1 MYRSTINAE
10 DLNRIMIMQ
19 LNELAL
25 FRQQAFVAGKW
36 CDADHQQTSKILNPA
51 TLEVIGTVPNMGKA
65 EAERAIE
72 AAKEAWPLWK
82 NKTAKDRSIIL
93 KKWFDLIISNADEL
107 AFILTSEQG
116 KPLAE
121 AKGEILYAASFIE
134 WFAEEAKRVYG
145 DIIPSPYPDARIV
158 VNKQPIG
165 VVAAITP
172 WNFPAAMITRKV
184 APALAAGCPCIVK
197 PVPETPFTALAL
209 VDLALQAGVPA
220 EIFSVITGDAVHI
233 GDAIFESDVVR
244 KFTFTGST
252 PVGKMLLERS
262 AKTLKKVSLELGG
275 NAPFIVF
282 DDADLDAAI
291 EGALIA
297 KFRNAGQTCVC
308 VNRFLV
314 QAGIYEKFIAALSQ
328 KIQNFNIGNG
338 LEAGHDIGPLIN
350 ANAVKKVEAH
360 IQDALDKN
368 GRLVIGGKR
377 HTAGE
382 LFFEPTL
389 IADVTA
395 DMDVATQETFGPLA
409 AVFKFE
415 TEQQAVEMANATEFG
430 LAAYCYTKDL
440 GRAWRMSEQ
449 LEYGMVGIN
458 KGLISNEVAPFGGI
472 KQSGL
477 GREGSKYGI
486 EDYLEIKYTLFGGLN
501 YE

>member
-1 MYRSTINAE
+1 
-10 DLNRIMIMQ
+10 MQ

-36 CDADHQQTSKILNPA
+36 CDADHQQISEILNPA

-93 KKWFDLIISNADEL
+93 KKWFDLIITNADEL

-197 PVPETPFTALAL
+197 PAPETPFTALAL
-209 VDLALQAGVPA
+209 VDLAVQAGVPA
-220 EIFSVITGDAVHI
+220 EIFSVITGDAAHI

-415 TEQQAVEMANATEFG
+415 IEQQAVEMANATEFG

-501 YE
+501 I

>member
-1 MYRSTINAE
+1 
-10 DLNRIMIMQ
+10 MQ

-36 CDADHQQTSKILNPA
+36 CDADHQQTSEILNPA
-51 TLEVIGTVPNMGKA
+51 TLEIIGTVPNMGKA

-197 PVPETPFTALAL
+197 PAPETPFTALAL
-209 VDLALQAGVPA
+209 VDLAVQAGVPA
-220 EIFSVITGDAVHI
+220 ENFSVITGDAVHI

-282 DDADLDAAI
+282 DDADLEAAI

-368 GRLVIGGKR
+368 GRLVVGGKK
-377 HTAGE
+377 HKAGE

-415 TEQQAVEMANATEFG
+415 NEQQAVEMANATEFG

-501 YE
+501 I

>member
-1 MYRSTINAE
+1 
-10 DLNRIMIMQ
+10 MQ

-25 FRQQAFVAGKW
+25 FRQQAFIAGKW

-51 TLEVIGTVPNMGKA
+51 TLEIIGTVPNMGKA

-184 APALAAGCPCIVK
+184 APALAVGCPCIVK
-197 PVPETPFTALAL
+197 PAPETPFTALAL

-501 YE
+501 I

>member
-1 MYRSTINAE
+1 
-10 DLNRIMIMQ
+10 MQ

-36 CDADHQQTSKILNPA
+36 CDADHQQTSEILNPA

-158 VNKQPIG
+158 VNKQSIG

-197 PVPETPFTALAL
+197 PAPETPFTALAL
-209 VDLALQAGVPA
+209 VDLAVQAGVPA

-282 DDADLDAAI
+282 DDADLEAAI

-458 KGLISNEVAPFGGI
+458 KGLISNEVVPFGGI

-501 YE
+501 I

>member
-1 MYRSTINAE
+1 
-10 DLNRIMIMQ
+10 MQ

-36 CDADHQQTSKILNPA
+36 CDADHQQTSEILNPA

-197 PVPETPFTALAL
+197 PAPETPFTALAL
-209 VDLALQAGVPA
+209 VDLAVQAGVPA

-368 GRLVIGGKR
+368 GRLVVGGKK
-377 HTAGE
+377 HKAGE

-501 YE
+501 I

>member
-1 MYRSTINAE
+1 
-10 DLNRIMIMQ
+10 MQ

-36 CDADHQQTSKILNPA
+36 CDADHQQTSEILNPA
-51 TLEVIGTVPNMGKA
+51 TLEIIGTVPNMGKA

-82 NKTAKDRSIIL
+82 NKIAKDRSIIL

-197 PVPETPFTALAL
+197 PAPETPFTALAL

-368 GRLVIGGKR
+368 GRLVVGGKK
-377 HTAGE
+377 HKAGE

-501 YE
+501 I

>member
-1 MYRSTINAE
+1 
-10 DLNRIMIMQ
+10 MQ

-36 CDADHQQTSKILNPA
+36 CDADHQQTSEILNPA

-197 PVPETPFTALAL
+197 PAPETPFTALAL
-209 VDLALQAGVPA
+209 VDLAMQAGVPA

-233 GDAIFESDVVR
+233 GDAIFESDFVR

-314 QAGIYEKFIAALSQ
+314 QADIYEKFIAALSQ
-328 KIQNFNIGNG
+328 KIQNFKIGNG

-368 GRLVIGGKR
+368 GRLVVGGKR

-501 YE
+501 I

>member
-1 MYRSTINAE
+1 
-10 DLNRIMIMQ
+10 MQ
-19 LNELAL
+19 VNEFAL

-36 CDADHQQTSKILNPA
+36 CDADHQQTSEILNPA

-93 KKWFDLIISNADEL
+93 KKWFDLIISNADDL

-197 PVPETPFTALAL
+197 PAPETPFTALAL
-209 VDLALQAGVPA
+209 VDLAVQAGVPA

-350 ANAVKKVEAH
+350 ANALKKVEAH

-368 GRLVIGGKR
+368 GRLVIGGKK

-501 YE
+501 I

>member
-36 CDADHQQTSKILNPA
+36 CDADHQQTSEILNPA

-93 KKWFDLIISNADEL
+93 KKWFDLIISNADDL

-197 PVPETPFTALAL
+197 PAPETPFTALAL
-209 VDLALQAGVPA
+209 VDLAVQAGVPA

-501 YE
+501 I

>member
-1 MYRSTINAE
+1 M
-10 DLNRIMIMQ
+10 MQ
-19 LNELAL
+19 LNKIAL
-25 FRQQAFVAGKW
+25 FHQQALIAGQW
-36 CDADHQQTSKILNPA
+36 CDADNLQTSDIYNPA
-51 TLEVIGTVPNMGKA
+51 TQEIIGSVPNMGKI
-65 EAERAIE
+65 EAERAIQ
-72 AAKEAWPLWK
+72 AAANGWAAWK
-82 NKTAKDRSIIL
+82 NKTAKERSTIL
-93 KKWFDLIISNADEL
+93 KKWFELMLEHTEEL

-121 AKGEILYAASFIE
+121 ARGEILYAASFVE

-145 DIIPSPYPDARIV
+145 DIMPSPYPDARIV
-158 VNKQPIG
+158 VSKQPIG

-197 PVPETPFTALAL
+197 PAPETPFTALAL
-209 VDLALQAGVPA
+209 ADLAIQAGVPA
-220 EIFSVITGDAVHI
+220 EILSVITGDAITI
-233 GDAIFESDVVR
+233 GDAIFESNEVR

-252 PVGKMLLERS
+252 AVGKLLYQRS
-262 AKTLKKVSLELGG
+262 AQTLKKVSLELGG

-282 DDADLDAAI
+282 DDADLEAAI

-297 KFRNAGQTCVC
+297 KYRNAGQTCVC

-314 QAGIYEKFIAALSQ
+314 QDGIYEKFISALTEKVATFS
-328 KIQNFNIGNG
+328 IGNG
-338 LEAGHDIGPLIN
+338 VEPNNEIGPLIN

-360 IQDALDKN
+360 VADALAKN
-368 GRLVIGGKR
+368 ARLVFGGKR
-377 HTAGE
+377 HSAGE
-382 LFFEPTL
+382 LFYEPTI
-389 IADVTA
+389 IADVTT

-415 TEQQAVEMANATEFG
+415 TEQQALEMANATEFG

-458 KGLISNEVAPFGGI
+458 KGLISNEIAPFGGI

-486 EDYLEIKYTLFGGLN
+486 EDYLEIKYTLFGGIN
-501 YE
+501 S

>member
-1 MYRSTINAE
+1 
-10 DLNRIMIMQ
+10 MQ

-197 PVPETPFTALAL
+197 PAPETPFTALAL

-368 GRLVIGGKR
+368 GRLVVGGKK
-377 HTAGE
+377 HKAGE

-501 YE
+501 I

>member
-36 CDADHQQTSKILNPA
+36 CDADHQQTSEILNPA
-51 TLEVIGTVPNMGKA
+51 TLEIIGTVPNMGKA

-197 PVPETPFTALAL
+197 PAPETPFTALAL
-209 VDLALQAGVPA
+209 VDLAVQAGVPA

-368 GRLVIGGKR
+368 GRLVIGGKK
-377 HTAGE
+377 HKAGE

-501 YE
+501 I

>member
-1 MYRSTINAE
+1 
-10 DLNRIMIMQ
+10 MQ
-19 LNELAL
+19 LKDMSL
-25 FRQQAFVAGKW
+25 FHQQAFVAGQW
-36 CDADHQQTSKILNPA
+36 CDADNLQRTDIYNPA
-51 TLEVIGTVPNMGKA
+51 TQEIIGTVPNMGKT
-65 EAERAIE
+65 EAERAIQ
-72 AAKEAWPLWK
+72 AAANAWAAWK

-93 KKWFDLIISNADEL
+93 KRWFELMVEQADEL

-121 AKGEILYAASFIE
+121 ARGEILYAASFVE

-145 DIIPSPYPDARIV
+145 DIVPSPYPDARIV
-158 VNKQPIG
+158 VQKQAIG

-197 PVPETPFTALAL
+197 PAPETPFTALAL
-209 VDLALQAGVPA
+209 VDLAVQAGIPA
-220 EIFSVITGDAVHI
+220 EIFSVITGDAVTI
-233 GDAIFESDVVR
+233 GDAIFESDAVR
-244 KFTFTGST
+244 KFSFTGST
-252 PVGKMLLERS
+252 PVGKMLYQRS
-262 AKTLKKVSLELGG
+262 AQTLKKVSLELGG

-297 KFRNAGQTCVC
+297 KYRNAGQTCVC

-314 QAGIYEKFIAALSQ
+314 QAGIYDKFINALSE
-328 KIQNFNIGNG
+328 KVSAFKIGNG
-338 LEAGHDIGPLIN
+338 LDDDSEIGPLIN
-350 ANAVKKVEAH
+350 LNAVKKVEAH
-360 IQDALDKN
+360 VQDALSKAA
-368 GRLVIGGKR
+368 RLVTGGQR
-377 HTAGE
+377 HSAGE
-382 LFFEPTL
+382 LFYQPTI

-395 DMDVATQETFGPLA
+395 EMDVATQETFGPLA

-415 TEQQAVEMANATEFG
+415 TELQALEMANATEFG

-501 YE
+501 R

>member
-1 MYRSTINAE
+1 
-10 DLNRIMIMQ
+10 MQ

-36 CDADHQQTSKILNPA
+36 CDADHQQTSEILNPA
-51 TLEVIGTVPNMGKA
+51 TLEIIGTVPNMGKA

-134 WFAEEAKRVYG
+134 WSAEEAKRVYG

-197 PVPETPFTALAL
+197 PAPETPFTALAL
-209 VDLALQAGVPA
+209 VDLAVQAGVPA

-282 DDADLDAAI
+282 DDADLEAAI

-368 GRLVIGGKR
+368 GRLVVGGKK
-377 HTAGE
+377 HKAGE

-415 TEQQAVEMANATEFG
+415 NEQQAVEMANATEFG

-501 YE
+501 I

>member
-1 MYRSTINAE
+1 
-10 DLNRIMIMQ
+10 MQ

-36 CDADHQQTSKILNPA
+36 CDADHQQTSEILNPA
-51 TLEVIGTVPNMGKA
+51 TLEIIGTVPNMGKA

-197 PVPETPFTALAL
+197 PAPETPFTALAL
-209 VDLALQAGVPA
+209 VDLAVQAGVPA
-220 EIFSVITGDAVHI
+220 EIFSVITGDAAHI

-350 ANAVKKVEAH
+350 TNAVKKVEAH

-368 GRLVIGGKR
+368 GRLVIGGKK
-377 HTAGE
+377 HKAGE

-501 YE
+501 I

>member
-36 CDADHQQTSKILNPA
+36 CDADHQQTSEILNPA
-51 TLEVIGTVPNMGKA
+51 TLEIIGTVPNMGKA

-197 PVPETPFTALAL
+197 PAPETPFTALAL
-209 VDLALQAGVPA
+209 VDLAVQAGVPA
-220 EIFSVITGDAVHI
+220 EIFSVITGDAAHI

-314 QAGIYEKFIAALSQ
+314 QAGIYEKIIATLSQ

-409 AVFKFE
+409 AIFKFE

-501 YE
+501 I

>member
-1 MYRSTINAE
+1 
-10 DLNRIMIMQ
+10 MQ

-36 CDADHQQTSKILNPA
+36 CDADHQQTSEILNPA
-51 TLEVIGTVPNMGKA
+51 TLEIIGTVPNMGKA
-65 EAERAIE
+65 EAERGIE

-197 PVPETPFTALAL
+197 PAPETPFTALAL
-209 VDLALQAGVPA
+209 VDLAVQAGVPA

-501 YE
+501 I

>member
-1 MYRSTINAE
+1 
-10 DLNRIMIMQ
+10 MQ

-36 CDADHQQTSKILNPA
+36 CDAGHQQTSEILNPA

-93 KKWFDLIISNADEL
+93 KKWFDLIISNADDL

-197 PVPETPFTALAL
+197 PAPETPFTALAL
-209 VDLALQAGVPA
+209 VDLAVQAGVPA

-328 KIQNFNIGNG
+328 KIQNFHIGNG

-368 GRLVIGGKR
+368 GRLVIGGKK

-501 YE
+501 I

>member
-1 MYRSTINAE
+1 
-10 DLNRIMIMQ
+10 MQ

-36 CDADHQQTSKILNPA
+36 CDADHQQTSEILNPA

-197 PVPETPFTALAL
+197 PAPETPFTALAL
-209 VDLALQAGVPA
+209 VDLAVQAGVPA

-328 KIQNFNIGNG
+328 KNQNFNIGNG

-368 GRLVIGGKR
+368 GRLVVGGKK
-377 HTAGE
+377 HKAGE

-501 YE
+501 I

>member
-1 MYRSTINAE
+1 
-10 DLNRIMIMQ
+10 MQ

-36 CDADHQQTSKILNPA
+36 CDADHQQTSEILNPA

-93 KKWFDLIISNADEL
+93 KKWFDLIISNADDL

-134 WFAEEAKRVYG
+134 WFAEEAKRIYG

-197 PVPETPFTALAL
+197 PAPETPFTALAL
-209 VDLALQAGVPA
+209 VDLAVQAGVPA
-220 EIFSVITGDAVHI
+220 EIFSVITGDAAHL

-314 QAGIYEKFIAALSQ
+314 QAGIYEKFIATLSQ

-409 AVFKFE
+409 AIFKFE
-415 TEQQAVEMANATEFG
+415 NEQQAVEMANATEFG

-501 YE
+501 I

>member
-1 MYRSTINAE
+1 
-10 DLNRIMIMQ
+10 MQ

-36 CDADHQQTSKILNPA
+36 CDADHQQTSEILNPA

-121 AKGEILYAASFIE
+121 AKGDILYAASFIE

-197 PVPETPFTALAL
+197 PAPETPFTALAL
-209 VDLALQAGVPA
+209 VDLAVQAGVPA

-368 GRLVIGGKR
+368 GRLVVGGKK
-377 HTAGE
+377 HKAGE

-501 YE
+501 I

>member
-1 MYRSTINAE
+1 
-10 DLNRIMIMQ
+10 MQ

-36 CDADHQQTSKILNPA
+36 CDADHQQTSEILNPA

-165 VVAAITP
+165 VIAAITP

-197 PVPETPFTALAL
+197 PAPETPFTALAL

-314 QAGIYEKFIAALSQ
+314 QASIYEKFIAALSQ

-501 YE
+501 I

>member
-1 MYRSTINAE
+1 M
-10 DLNRIMIMQ
+10 
-19 LNELAL
+19 
-25 FRQQAFVAGKW
+25 
-36 CDADHQQTSKILNPA
+36 
-51 TLEVIGTVPNMGKA
+51 
-65 EAERAIE
+65 
-72 AAKEAWPLWK
+72 
-82 NKTAKDRSIIL
+82 
-93 KKWFDLIISNADEL
+93 

-197 PVPETPFTALAL
+197 PAPETPFTALAL
-209 VDLALQAGVPA
+209 VDLAVQAGVPA
-220 EIFSVITGDAVHI
+220 EIFSVITGDAVLI

-282 DDADLDAAI
+282 DDADLEAAI

-368 GRLVIGGKR
+368 GRLVIGGKK

-415 TEQQAVEMANATEFG
+415 IEQQAVEMANATEFG

-501 YE
+501 I

>member
-1 MYRSTINAE
+1 
-10 DLNRIMIMQ
+10 MQ

-36 CDADHQQTSKILNPA
+36 CDADHQQTSEILNPA
-51 TLEVIGTVPNMGKA
+51 TLEIIGTVPNMGKA

-93 KKWFDLIISNADEL
+93 KKWFDLIISNADDL

-197 PVPETPFTALAL
+197 PAPETPFTALAL
-209 VDLALQAGVPA
+209 VDLAVQAGVPA
-220 EIFSVITGDAVHI
+220 EIFSVITGDAAHI
-233 GDAIFESDVVR
+233 GDAIFESDFVR

-368 GRLVIGGKR
+368 GRLVVGGKK
-377 HTAGE
+377 HKAGE

-501 YE
+501 I

>member
-1 MYRSTINAE
+1 
-10 DLNRIMIMQ
+10 MQ
-19 LNELAL
+19 LNKLAL

-36 CDADHQQTSKILNPA
+36 CDADHQQTSEILNPA
-51 TLEVIGTVPNMGKA
+51 TLEIIGTVPNMGKA

-93 KKWFDLIISNADEL
+93 KKWFDLIISNADDL

-197 PVPETPFTALAL
+197 PAPETPFTALAL
-209 VDLALQAGVPA
+209 VDLAVQAGVPA

-368 GRLVIGGKR
+368 GRLMVGGKK
-377 HTAGE
+377 HKAGE

-501 YE
+501 I

>member
-1 MYRSTINAE
+1 
-10 DLNRIMIMQ
+10 MQ

-36 CDADHQQTSKILNPA
+36 CDADHQQTSEILNPA
-51 TLEVIGTVPNMGKA
+51 TLEIIGTVPNMGKA

-197 PVPETPFTALAL
+197 PAPETPFTALAL

-338 LEAGHDIGPLIN
+338 LKAGHDIGPLIN

-368 GRLVIGGKR
+368 GRLVVGGKR

-501 YE
+501 I

>member
-1 MYRSTINAE
+1 
-10 DLNRIMIMQ
+10 MQ

-36 CDADHQQTSKILNPA
+36 CDADHQQTSEILNPA

-165 VVAAITP
+165 VIAAITP

-197 PVPETPFTALAL
+197 PAPETPFTALAL
-209 VDLALQAGVPA
+209 VDLAVQAGVPA

-350 ANAVKKVEAH
+350 VNAVKKVEAH

-501 YE
+501 I

>member
-1 MYRSTINAE
+1 
-10 DLNRIMIMQ
+10 MQ

-36 CDADHQQTSKILNPA
+36 CDADHQQTSEILNPA
-51 TLEVIGTVPNMGKA
+51 TLEIIGTVPNMGKA

-158 VNKQPIG
+158 VNKQSIG
-165 VVAAITP
+165 VIAAITP

-197 PVPETPFTALAL
+197 PAPETPFTALAL

-368 GRLVIGGKR
+368 GRLVVGGKR

-501 YE
+501 I

>member
-1 MYRSTINAE
+1 
-10 DLNRIMIMQ
+10 MQ

-36 CDADHQQTSKILNPA
+36 CDADHQQTSEILNPA

-65 EAERAIE
+65 EAELAIE

-93 KKWFDLIISNADEL
+93 KKWFDLIISNADDL

-197 PVPETPFTALAL
+197 PAPETPFTALAL
-209 VDLALQAGVPA
+209 VDLAVQAGVPA
-220 EIFSVITGDAVHI
+220 EIFSVITGDAVLI

-368 GRLVIGGKR
+368 GRLVIGGKK

-501 YE
+501 I

>member
-1 MYRSTINAE
+1 
-10 DLNRIMIMQ
+10 MQ
-19 LNELAL
+19 LNELTL

-36 CDADHQQTSKILNPA
+36 CDADHQQTSEILNPA
-51 TLEVIGTVPNMGKA
+51 TLEIIGTVPNMGKA

-197 PVPETPFTALAL
+197 PAPETPFTALAL
-209 VDLALQAGVPA
+209 VDLAVQAGVPA
-220 EIFSVITGDAVHI
+220 EIFSVITGDAAHI
-233 GDAIFESDVVR
+233 GDAIFESYVVR

-501 YE
+501 I

>member
-1 MYRSTINAE
+1 
-10 DLNRIMIMQ
+10 MQ

-36 CDADHQQTSKILNPA
+36 CDADHQQTSEILNPA
-51 TLEVIGTVPNMGKA
+51 TLEIIGTVPNMGKA

-172 WNFPAAMITRKV
+172 WIFPAAMITRKV

-197 PVPETPFTALAL
+197 PAPETPFTALAL
-209 VDLALQAGVPA
+209 VDLAVQAGVPA

-282 DDADLDAAI
+282 DDADLEAAI

-368 GRLVIGGKR
+368 GRLVVGGKK
-377 HTAGE
+377 HKAGE

-415 TEQQAVEMANATEFG
+415 NEQQAVEMANATEFG

-501 YE
+501 I

>member
-1 MYRSTINAE
+1 
-10 DLNRIMIMQ
+10 MQ

-36 CDADHQQTSKILNPA
+36 CDADHQQTSEILNPA

-197 PVPETPFTALAL
+197 PAPETPFTALAL
-209 VDLALQAGVPA
+209 VDLAVQAGVPA

-233 GDAIFESDVVR
+233 GEAIFESDVVR

-409 AVFKFE
+409 AIFKFE

-501 YE
+501 I

>member
-1 MYRSTINAE
+1 
-10 DLNRIMIMQ
+10 MQ

-36 CDADHQQTSKILNPA
+36 CDADHQQTSEILNPA
-51 TLEVIGTVPNMGKA
+51 TLEIIGTVPNMGKA

-197 PVPETPFTALAL
+197 PAPETPFTALAL

-368 GRLVIGGKR
+368 GRLVIGGKK
-377 HTAGE
+377 HKAGE

-415 TEQQAVEMANATEFG
+415 IEQQAVEMANATEFG

-501 YE
+501 I

>member
-1 MYRSTINAE
+1 
-10 DLNRIMIMQ
+10 MQ

-36 CDADHQQTSKILNPA
+36 CDADHQQTSEILNPA
-51 TLEVIGTVPNMGKA
+51 TLEIIGTVPNMGKA

-197 PVPETPFTALAL
+197 PAPETPFTALAL
-209 VDLALQAGVPA
+209 VDLAVQAGVPA

-282 DDADLDAAI
+282 DDADLEAAI

-368 GRLVIGGKR
+368 GRLVVGGKK
-377 HTAGE
+377 HKAGE

-415 TEQQAVEMANATEFG
+415 NEQQAVEMANATEFG

-458 KGLISNEVAPFGGI
+458 KGIISNEVAPFGGI

-501 YE
+501 I

>member
-1 MYRSTINAE
+1 
-10 DLNRIMIMQ
+10 MQ

-25 FRQQAFVAGKW
+25 FRQQAFIAGKW

-51 TLEVIGTVPNMGKA
+51 TLEIIGTVPNMGKA

-197 PVPETPFTALAL
+197 PAPETPFTALAL
-209 VDLALQAGVPA
+209 VDLAVQAGVPA

-409 AVFKFE
+409 AIFKFE

-501 YE
+501 I

>member
-1 MYRSTINAE
+1 
-10 DLNRIMIMQ
+10 MQ
-19 LNELAL
+19 LNDMAL
-25 FRQQAFVAGKW
+25 FHQQAFVAGQW
-36 CDADHQQTSKILNPA
+36 CDADNQNTSNIYNPA
-51 TLEVIGTVPNMGKA
+51 TQEIIGTVPNMGKA
-65 EAERAIE
+65 EAERAIQ
-72 AAKEAWPLWK
+72 AAATGWTVWK
-82 NKTAKDRSIIL
+82 NKTAKERSTIL
-93 KKWFDLIISNADEL
+93 KKWFDLMVAHADEV

-121 AKGEILYAASFIE
+121 ARGEILYAASFVE

-197 PVPETPFTALAL
+197 PAPETPFTALGL
-209 VDLALQAGVPA
+209 VDLAVQAGVPA
-220 EIFSVITGDAVHI
+220 EVLSVITGDAVTI
-233 GDAIFESDVVR
+233 GDAIFESDDVR

-252 PVGKMLLERS
+252 PVGKLLYQRS
-262 AKTLKKVSLELGG
+262 AQTLKKVSLELGG

-297 KFRNAGQTCVC
+297 KYRNAGQTCVC

-314 QAGIYEKFIAALSQ
+314 QAGIYEKFIAALNEKVQ
-328 KIQNFNIGNG
+328 KFAIGNG
-338 LEAGHDIGPLIN
+338 LEAGNEIGPLIN

-360 IQDALDKN
+360 VADALEKN
-368 GRLVIGGKR
+368 ARLVAGGKQ
-377 HTAGE
+377 HSAGE
-382 LFFEPTL
+382 LFYEPTI

-395 DMDVATQETFGPLA
+395 EMDVATQETFGPLA
-409 AVFKFE
+409 AIFKFE
-415 TEQQAVEMANATEFG
+415 TEQQAIEMANATEFG
-430 LAAYCYTKDL
+430 LAAYCYTQDL

-486 EDYLEIKYTLFGGLN
+486 EDYLEIKYTLFGGLG
-501 YE
+501 